1 MNASDVLKLISS
13 AVCCVHLLEALFRDS
28 TVHGLR
34 AGPSSG
40 PLHLDSYGRPVHLA
54 EPGRIWNVSPSAQGT
69 GVLSASLPETP
80 SVTIPGSTEPN
91 LHYGTLQLKDGTVLD
106 RSPTVPA
113 ASSASFQPVD
123 PSLGVTSAG
132 GQLGGM
138 LRALP
143 SLGINPFQLPSFS
156 LPMLN
161 LNLPWAL
168 MSLVQYTGAT
178 RISVCRSNRL
188 DLTCYILHRMISTAI
203 VTVRKQQRSSLVHNK
218 AADRFVAV
226 PDRMEKCKVQW
237 PCLGDRCDQ
246 LGGRDYTPECPGMV
260 KDTCAKCFTTKA
272 HPLQDL
278 SGFTE
283 DQKADFSVACKNL
296 TYRTTYAN
304 KLSDA
309 SQGQAEWPCRNESC
323 GRRIMYM
330 FSAAASYLSSERDY
344 THTCPEYWRFDEP
357 SGTCQPPKVLVKR
370 AQEDAEHAE
379 ELALMWQSYT
389 GSYRD
394 TGEIRRMAAPERSV
408 LAARWGLKWPCLAEV
423 DESSCLR
430 DYSGAP
436 CPRGWINVMNSGA
449 CQAPSGKTEQRGK

>member
-113 ASSASFQPVD
+113 ASSASFQPVQVNAEHLD
-123 PSLGVTSAG
+123 RKTKLLIVSRPIYRIEIGNRHQIETPSHFNSAVLDRVQGAVALFGRQMRSVRWKGLYPGVS
-132 GQLGGM
+132 
-138 LRALP
+138 
-143 SLGINPFQLPSFS
+143 
-156 LPMLN
+156 
-161 LNLPWAL
+161 
-168 MSLVQYTGAT
+168 
-178 RISVCRSNRL
+178 
-188 DLTCYILHRMISTAI
+188 
-203 VTVRKQQRSSLVHNK
+203 
-218 AADRFVAV
+218 
-226 PDRMEKCKVQW
+226 
-237 PCLGDRCDQ
+237 
-246 LGGRDYTPECPGMV
+246 
-260 KDTCAKCFTTKA
+260 
-272 HPLQDL
+272 
-278 SGFTE
+278 
-283 DQKADFSVACKNL
+283 
-296 TYRTTYAN
+296 
-304 KLSDA
+304 
-309 SQGQAEWPCRNESC
+309 
-323 GRRIMYM
+323 
-330 FSAAASYLSSERDY
+330 SAAASYLSSERDY

-394 TGEIRRMAAPERSV
+394 TGEIRRMAAPERLAGLFWRSLPQRLDKRDEFRSMPGTVRLRKTAPSV
-408 LAARWGLKWPCLAEV
+408 QRDGSQHEIVKKEMLKSVCEVECPPAETW
-423 DESSCLR
+423 EPAGISSVATSSNLLEGTA
-430 DYSGAP
+430 STSEAFELP
-436 CPRGWINVMNSGA
+436 VCPRILFCFSG
-449 CQAPSGKTEQRGK
+449 QVPHTGVTLG